1 MKRKINLEKFSQIP
15 VLHFKKILF
24 NIYNFNLNNINESI
38 LNTISL
44 YEKILI
50 ERTEQQIIMNII
62 FNQNS
67 LDFKNLR
74 KYEDVAWYFYNEG
87 LQTKYINSKDFIISF
102 PQLFG
107 RDFHFNSKEEDI
119 EAIFSLNSGIE
130 EEGKLVEYLEK
141 HNPNSSKIKDKL
153 YDLENIKLDV
163 CLLPRRNN
171 IEIFKNYFKNFNFIK
186 NENSAAEFTS
196 NKNKNSN
203 FKQENNNYNCS
214 DIFDKAEYPPLEIG
228 KYKKTVVGGSFDHA
242 HIGHNLLLTT
252 ASLTTSDLIYVGLTS
267 NKMVSKKDE
276 EYILQP
282 FELREMKIRKVLNH
296 IGYNKNIKVKYFFY

>member
-1 MKRKINLEKFSQIP
+1 MKKQISLEKFSQIP
-15 VLHFKKILF
+15 VLHYKKILF
-24 NIYNFNLNNINESI
+24 NIYNFNLNDINENI

-50 ERTEQQIIMNII
+50 ERTEQQIIMNIN
-62 FNQNS
+62 FHKNS
-67 LDFKNLR
+67 LNFQNLR
-74 KYEDVAWYFYNEG
+74 RYEECAWYFYNQG

-130 EEGKLVEYLEK
+130 EEGGLIEYLEK
-141 HNPNSSKIKDKL
+141 YNPNARKIKDKI
-153 YDLENIKLDV
+153 YNLENIELDV
-163 CLLPRRNN
+163 CLLPRRNTNLMGLFEDKNTSSLNVLKKKN
-171 IEIFKNYFKNFNFIK
+171 IENDEQIKFKN
-186 NENSAAEFTS
+186 NESS
-196 NKNKNSN
+196 LDLNKSGKIERS
-203 FKQENNNYNCS
+203 K
-214 DIFDKAEYPPLEIG
+214 YPPIKIG

-252 ASLTTSDLIYVGLTS
+252 ASLLTSDLIYIGLTS

-282 FELREMKIRKVLNH
+282 FEQREMKIRKVLNH
-296 IGYNKNIKVKYFFY
+296 IGYDKNIKVK